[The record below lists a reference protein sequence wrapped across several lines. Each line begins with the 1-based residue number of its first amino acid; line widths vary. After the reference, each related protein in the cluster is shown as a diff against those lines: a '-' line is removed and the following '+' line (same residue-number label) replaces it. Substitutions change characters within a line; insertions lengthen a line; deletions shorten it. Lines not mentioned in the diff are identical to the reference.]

1 MENARFFEYYD
12 FLALKLGDNLK
23 YDMGRSVHKAF
34 YGVNQYQDFSLDLK
48 RVLECGLQTF

>member
-34 YGVNQYQDFSLDLK
+34 YGVNQYKDFSLDLK